1 MKKTLFAIAAALL
14 FCLGAAAQPLD
25 VQKKNVENFA
35 NVSAED
41 YFVLKF
47 IYSDTSSVTVR
58 ADLRISDYVQ
68 TYVKGGTLYLELD
81 EKKFPKELKKELKQ
95 KGAATPVLEADVY
108 LPAINSVTLKD
119 KANLSILDGFNSNKI
134 NIDLTD
140 NAEITQM
147 YLDCSNAEFNVSKSA
162 KLSGVVNITSR
173 LNIKVSNSGNVSLTQ
188 NGGNVFVEQAHSS
201 YVDLRANVT
210 TIEVESNGGSESHLS
225 GTASLLKVTGSGS
238 SRVDAELLESLDGE
252 VLLTGSKCHVN
263 ITENLKVT
271 LTNGAMLTYKRKPVF
286 DIVRILNST
295 LITADDEKRK

>member
-14 FCLGAAAQPLD
+14 FCVAATAQPLD

-58 ADLRISDYVQ
+58 ADLRISEYVQ

-108 LPAINSVTLKD
+108 LPAINSVTLKE
-119 KANLSILDGFNSNKI
+119 KATLSILDGFNSNKI

-162 KLSGVVNITSR
+162 KMSGTVNIASR
-173 LNIKVSNSGNVSLTQ
+173 LNVKVANSGNVSLTQ

-252 VLLTGSKCHVN
+252 VILTGSKCHVN

-286 DIVRILNST
+286 EIVRILNST
-295 LITADDEKRK
+295 LITADDEMRQ

>member
-14 FCLGAAAQPLD
+14 FCVAATAQPLD

-58 ADLRISDYVQ
+58 ADLRISEYVQ

-108 LPAINSVTLKD
+108 LPAINSVTLKE
-119 KANLSILDGFNSNKI
+119 KATLSILDGFSSNKI

-162 KLSGVVNITSR
+162 KMSGTVNIASR
-173 LNIKVSNSGNVSLTQ
+173 LNVKVANSGNVSLTQ

-252 VLLTGSKCHVN
+252 VILTGSKCHVN

-286 DIVRILNST
+286 EIVRILNST

>member
-1 MKKTLFAIAAALL
+1 MKKSLFSLVAALM
-14 FCLGAAAQPLD
+14 FCVCAAAQPLD
-25 VQKKNVENFA
+25 VQKKNVESFA

-47 IYSDTSSVTVR
+47 IYSQTSAVTVR
-58 ADLRISDYVQ
+58 ADLRISEYVN

-95 KGAATPVLEADVY
+95 KGAATPVLEADIY

-119 KANLSILDGFNSNKI
+119 KTSLAILDGFNSN
-134 NIDLTD
+134 NVELEVTD

-147 YLDCSNAEFNVSKSA
+147 YLDCSNAEFKVSKSA
-162 KLSGVVNITSR
+162 KLAGTVNIASR
-173 LNIKVSNSGNVSLTQ
+173 LNISASNSANVSLTQ
-188 NGGNVFVEQAHSS
+188 NGGNVFVEQAHSA

-210 TIEVESNGGSESHLS
+210 TIEVEATGGSEAHLS
-225 GTASLLKVTGSGS
+225 GTASLLKVTGTGS

-252 VLLTGSKCHVN
+252 VMLTGAKSHVN

-271 LTNGAMLTYKRKPVF
+271 LTNGAMLTFKRKPVF
-286 DIVRILNST
+286 EIVRILNST

>member
-1 MKKTLFAIAAALL
+1 MKKSLFSLVAALM
-14 FCLGAAAQPLD
+14 FCVCAAAQPLD

-58 ADLRISDYVQ
+58 ADLRISEYVQ

-108 LPAINSVTLKD
+108 LPAINSVTLKE
-119 KANLSILDGFNSNKI
+119 KATLSILDGFNSNKI

-162 KLSGVVNITSR
+162 KMSGTVNIASR
-173 LNIKVSNSGNVSLTQ
+173 LNVKVANSGNVSLTQ

-252 VLLTGSKCHVN
+252 VILTGSKCHVN

-286 DIVRILNST
+286 EIVRILNST